1 MMYKDNEKGRSML
14 EMMGYMAAVMSLIAG
29 ISKMIV
35 GAYGDYKMGEGVRQV
50 SELSDVI
57 SKFVVVEGNADIIDK
72 ICNPNSSEC
81 EAASEAKKYL
91 PESYRVVNG
100 DILHTFGGKVE
111 ITKDDDNRSFFIL
124 FHGLNEEQCIELA
137 MKDWQ
142 INRVSDLY
150 SMSIDL
156 DQYLWGIYVENCDE
170 TDEDSEFE
178 NSNCLPAKH
187 SKVSESCK
195 LADEEADEED
205 GITIT
210 WKFNM

>member
-57 SKFVVVEGNADIIDK
+57 SKFVVVEGNADIIEK
-72 ICNPNSSEC
+72 INANP
-81 EAASEAKKYL
+81 KKYL

-100 DILHTFGGKVE
+100 EILHTFGGKVE
-111 ITKDDDNRSFFIL
+111 IKNIENKRRFSIFF
-124 FHGLNEEQCIELA
+124 HELNEEQCIELA

-150 SMSIDL
+150 SMSIDNVP
-156 DQYLWGIYVENCDE
+156 YYWEIYVDNCNE
-170 TDEDSEFE
+170 EP
-178 NSNCLPAKH
+178 NKCLPAKH

-195 LADEEADEED
+195 PADEED
-205 GITIT
+205 EEDGKTIT
-210 WKFNM
+210 WEFNM

>member
-57 SKFVVVEGNADIIDK
+57 SKFVVVEGNADIIEK
-72 ICNPNSSEC
+72 INANP
-81 EAASEAKKYL
+81 KKYL

-100 DILHTFGGKVE
+100 EILHTFGGKVE
-111 ITKDDDNRSFFIL
+111 IKNIAGKRRFSIL
-124 FHGLNEEQCIELA
+124 FHELNEEQCIELA

-156 DQYLWGIYVENCDE
+156 DQYLWGIYVANCDE

-187 SKVSESCK
+187 SNVSESCS
-195 LADEEADEED
+195 LGEGEED
-205 GITIT
+205 KTIT
-210 WKFNM
+210 WEFNM